1 MFQRAVTVLLS
12 LALFLTIA
20 TSATAQDPA
29 PNPRVLVQTSEG
41 DFEIELFRDEPSVIA
56 TVVNFLGY
64 VRDGYYDG
72 TVFHRVIRDVII
84 QGGGFTVDADSM
96 LTPKAEGLRGQI
108 VHQGSVALKNTRGTV
123 AMARGAEPNSARQ
136 QFFVNL
142 EDNRNFDFQ
151 NPTSAGVGYTVFGRV
166 TQGMD
171 VVNSIGRTRTG
182 SQGPQQDVPR
192 EPIIITSITHV
203 EGN

>member
-1 MFQRAVTVLLS
+1 MSLRVVAVLLS
-12 LALFLTIA
+12 LALPLSLA
-20 TSATAQDPA
+20 TPAAAQDPP

-84 QGGGFTVDADSM
+84 QGGGFSVDADDM
-96 LTPKAEGLRGQI
+96 LAAKSEGLRGPI
-108 VHQGSVALKNTRGTV
+108 LHQGSVTLKNRRGTV

-142 EDNRNFDFQ
+142 EDNISFDFK
-151 NPTSAGVGYTVFGRV
+151 NPTPADIGYTVFGRV
-166 TQGMD
+166 TDGMN
-171 VVNSIGRTRTG
+171 VVRDIGRTRTG
-182 SQGPQQDVPR
+182 SQGPLRDVPN
-192 EPIIITSITHV
+192 EPVIITSITRV
-203 EGN
+203 EGD

>member
-64 VRDGYYDG
+64 VRDGYYDK

-151 NPTSAGVGYTVFGRV
+151 NPTAAGVGYAVFGRV

-182 SQGPQQDVPR
+182 SQGPLQEVPR
-192 EPIIITSITHV
+192 EPIIITSITRV